1 MKKISAIVVNW
12 NGKEVLLDCLESL
25 SKQNYSNL
33 EIIVSDNGSEDG
45 SIEAVQEK
53 YPNVLLLENGGNLG
67 FGPAVNKGLEIA
79 SGDYFIFL
87 NNDLY
92 LQPDSLKELAG
103 MLDLEPDTGA
113 AIPKILYYE
122 KRDIINSYGV
132 LVHYTSICC
141 PNLVDETDPNNLEP
155 TETACGGIFMFR
167 REIYEKV
174 GAFDPDLFLYHE
186 DHDLSWRIRL
196 FGWKMRTTPKAEIY
210 HHYHF
215 NKGVFKYYSSEKN
228 RLFLLLK
235 NLEFKTLFLISP
247 ALFII
252 EIAQLAHA
260 ITNGWFFLKIKS
272 YPEIVDILPRILV
285 KRRKLQRQRNTSDQ
299 EISRLYEGNLKISGI
314 QSNLLD
320 LALNPILNCYWKI
333 IRRWI

>member
-12 NGKEVLLDCLESL
+12 NGKDVLLDCLESL
-25 SKQNYSNL
+25 SNQDYQNL

-45 SIEAVQEK
+45 SIEAIKQD
-53 YPNVLLLENGGNLG
+53 YPQVLLLENGKNLG

-92 LQPDSLKELAG
+92 LKANSLRELAN
-103 MLDLEPDTGA
+103 MLDAKHDTGA

-122 KRDIINSYGV
+122 KRNIINSFGV

-141 PNLVDETDPNNLEP
+141 PHLVDQTDPKNLESL
-155 TETACGGIFMFR
+155 ETACGGIFMFR
-167 REIYEKV
+167 REIYESV
-174 GAFDPDLFLYHE
+174 GSFDPDLFLYHE

-196 FGWKMRTTPKAEIY
+196 YGWKLRTNPKAEIY

-228 RLFLLLK
+228 RLYLLLK
-235 NLEFKTLFLISP
+235 NLELKTLFLISP
-247 ALFII
+247 ALLLI

-260 ITNGWFFLKIKS
+260 IGNGWFFLKLKS
-272 YPEIVDILPRILV
+272 YAEIMDVLYRILV
-285 KRRKLQRQRNTSDQ
+285 KRRKLQRSRKVPDR
-299 EISRLYEGNLKISGI
+299 EIFRLHEGKLKISGI

-320 LALNPILNCYWKI
+320 LILNPLLNSYWKI
-333 IRRWI
+333 IRKWI